1 MNRFPG
7 GLALVGVL
15 LGGCGATVPVERQAM
30 SLARFFLESADTR
43 GAEMALPQSGVHL
56 TVNPQPVVAEG
67 DFTNV
72 ELVQV
77 ELGKCLMFQLSPSAA
92 RDFHRLSGSHQGR
105 RLVLVIN
112 GEPLGARR
120 IDGPVANGVVFVFI
134 ELPDEALPK
143 LVENL
148 KSTTV
153 TLQREIARKS

>member
-1 MNRFPG
+1 
-7 GLALVGVL
+7 
-15 LGGCGATVPVERQAM
+15 
-30 SLARFFLESADTR
+30 
-43 GAEMALPQSGVHL
+43 MALPQSGVHL